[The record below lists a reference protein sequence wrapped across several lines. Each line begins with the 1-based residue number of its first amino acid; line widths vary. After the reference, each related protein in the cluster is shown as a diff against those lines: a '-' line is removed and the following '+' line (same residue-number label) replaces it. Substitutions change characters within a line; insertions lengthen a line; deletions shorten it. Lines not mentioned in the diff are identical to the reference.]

1 MYSHKKGEDMKAELM
16 MELAEQRELEI
27 KAEACD
33 ILFGIANNAIDYMYK
48 QGMSDE
54 DVAKYLFTTTD
65 IIDAINN
72 EDAEAII
79 N

>member
-1 MYSHKKGEDMKAELM
+1 MYSYKKGEDMKAELM
-16 MELAEQRELEI
+16 MELAEQRDLET

-33 ILFGIANNAIDYMYK
+33 VLFTIANNAISYMYE